1 MNRLFLLLA
10 VLLNSCAKQNNDL
23 IKPEEKN
30 FKSLKQLTFGGDNA
44 EAYWSFDDTRI
55 VFQSNNPKWGL
66 ECDQMFVADFNE
78 SFENEI
84 PNMVSTGKGRT
95 TCSYFIPNNNIIYAS
110 THEFNHLCPET
121 PLRVDGNYVWPIYN
135 TYDIYEADT
144 DGNIIKKL
152 TDSPGYDAEATVS
165 PRGDKIV
172 FTSDRS
178 GDLELFTMNIDGT
191 DIKQITFDL
200 GYDGGAFFSPD
211 GSKIIFRAS
220 RPVGEEEQKK
230 YKDLLSKGLVQPT
243 NMELFICNSDGSELR
258 QLTFL
263 GNANWSPFFHPS
275 GDKVLFSSNYNS
287 EQGFP
292 FNIYSIDI
300 DGKNLKQVTFG
311 EMFDSFPVFSN
322 NGKYLLFSSNRNNGG
337 TRDTNIFLAEW
348 QD

>member
-1 MNRLFLLLA
+1 MKRFFLLILL
-10 VLLNSCAKQNNDL
+10 LLNSCAKQNTDL
-23 IKPEEKN
+23 IKPQEKN

-44 EAYWSFDDTRI
+44 EAYWSFDDKKI
-55 VFQSNNPKWGL
+55 VFQSNNPKWSL
-66 ECDQMFVADFNE
+66 KCDQMFVADFNK

-95 TCSYFIPNNNIIYAS
+95 TCSYFLPNNNIIYAS
-110 THEFNHLCPET
+110 THEFDHLCPET

-144 DGNIIKKL
+144 NGNIIKKL

-165 PRGDKIV
+165 PKGDKIV

-178 GDLELFTMNIDGT
+178 GDLELYTMNTDGS
-191 DIKQITFDL
+191 DVKQITFDL

-220 RPVGEEEQKK
+220 RPIGEEEQKK

-275 GDKVLFSSNYNS
+275 GNKVLFSSNYNS

-322 NGKYLLFSSNRNNGG
+322 NGKYLLFS
-337 TRDTNIFLAEW
+337 
-348 QD
+348 

>member
-1 MNRLFLLLA
+1 MNRFFLLL
-10 VLLNSCAKQNNDL
+10 VILLNSCAKQNNDL

-44 EAYWSFDDTRI
+44 EAYWSFDDKRI
-55 VFQSNNPKWGL
+55 VFQSNNPKWSL
-66 ECDQMFVADFNE
+66 ECDQMFVADFNK

-95 TCSYFIPNNNIIYAS
+95 TCSYFLPNNNIIYAS
-110 THEFNHLCPET
+110 THEFDHLCPET

-144 DGNIIKKL
+144 NGNIIKKL

-165 PRGDKIV
+165 PKGDKIV

-178 GDLELFTMNIDGT
+178 GDLELYTMNTDGS
-191 DIKQITFDL
+191 DVKQITFDL

-220 RPVGEEEQKK
+220 RPIGEEEQKK

-275 GDKVLFSSNYNS
+275 GNKVLFSSNYNS

-337 TRDTNIFLAEW
+337 TRDTNVFIAEW
-348 QD
+348 KD